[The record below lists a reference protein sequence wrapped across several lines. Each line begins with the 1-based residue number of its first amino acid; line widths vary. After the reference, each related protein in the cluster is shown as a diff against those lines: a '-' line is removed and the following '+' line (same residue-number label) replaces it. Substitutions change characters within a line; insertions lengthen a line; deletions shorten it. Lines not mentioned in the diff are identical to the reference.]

1 MKLRRKIAAA
11 ILLGVCA
18 LIGVGH
24 SPAAAQ
30 DVGPIDD
37 GIFKSA
43 DLNGDGKISRREIL
57 HFTDLVFLSADTDG
71 DDTLTVEE
79 FLKWDPGYLFIAEQ
93 TGKTVQLNTAKRDVY
108 AAMDINGDGSLDHD
122 EFSAASLYDFYSADK
137 NSDRTLSQEEFIGEY
152 RVVKAVRA
160 AIE

>member
-1 MKLRRKIAAA
+1 MKSRTTVG
-11 ILLGVCA
+11 ILLGLCA
-18 LIGVGH
+18 SFSLAM

-30 DVGPIDD
+30 DLATTDD
-37 GIFKSA
+37 GVFKSA
-43 DLNGDGKISRREIL
+43 DLNGDGKISRRELL

-71 DDTLTVEE
+71 DDTLTIEE

-108 AAMDINGDGSLDHD
+108 EAMDINDDGSLEHD
-122 EFSAASLYDFYSADK
+122 EFSAASLYDFYRADK

-152 RVVKAVRA
+152 RMVKAVRSA
-160 AIE
+160 VE

>member
-1 MKLRRKIAAA
+1 MKPHSRTTAA
-11 ILLGVCA
+11 ILLGLCA
-18 LIGVGH
+18 FMGAGH

-30 DVGPIDD
+30 DIGAIDD

-93 TGKTVQLNTAKRDVY
+93 AGKAVQLNTAKRDVY
-108 AAMDINGDGSLDHD
+108 EAMDINDDESLEHD

-137 NSDRTLSQEEFIGEY
+137 DSDRTLSQEEFIGEY
-152 RVVKAVRA
+152 RMVNAVRS